1 MLFVKPILITVSSWN
16 KVHKMNNYE
25 FCAQWILDRIHG
37 KNIRVPDYG
46 CGPGKI
52 VKALLRLPGLLWR
65 TPFMAA
71 FMLCAGLALTSARVE
86 AAYTVVELAADLP
99 AGSVASVRGLNYNG
113 EVVGGGRSDGRMRG
127 FLLRDDGTRQNFDG
141 QSGSDFTVAR
151 GINLAGLIV
160 GSTNTQTGVSAFR
173 SLMGF
178 CQLPLNPLSGDSG
191 SEAFA
196 INDAGQTVG
205 YSSGPAGV
213 RAVIW
218 DRTGDPQELPG
229 LPGSQSSRALAIDL
243 QGNAVGVSEIQ
254 APRAVLW
261 KVGQLPKDLGALPGQ
276 SMSEAHA
283 INGKGDIVGF
293 SEDTETQQRH
303 AVLWTSYGEGPI
315 QDLGTL
321 PNGASSWALGV
332 SNSGQVVGTS
342 QTKNGFFHAFLW
354 TPESG
359 MQDLNDLV
367 TTLAPGT
374 VLTDANAINSLN
386 QILAIGRND
395 DRSDTAEADVK
406 LSIFLLAP
414 PPLPDVIVTSI
425 SYENGL
431 FPSTV
436 KNQGTAATPAGTL
449 IGVGYLVDDVWR
461 TCGIIDGPLAAGAS
475 MTIGS
480 TCGAYT
486 IPAGIHTISAYV
498 DDINR
503 FEESD
508 ETNNQFSQS
517 VTVP

>member
-1 MLFVKPILITVSSWN
+1 
-16 KVHKMNNYE
+16 MNNYE
-25 FCAQWILDRIHG
+25 FCAQWILDRKHG
-37 KNIRVPDYG
+37 KNIRVLDYG

-86 AAYTVVELAADLP
+86 ATYTAVELAADLP
-99 AGSVASVRGLNYNG
+99 EASGASVRGLNDNG
-113 EVVGGGRSDGRMRG
+113 EVVGSGPSGGRQLG
-127 FLLRDDGTRQNFDG
+127 FLLRGDGPRQNFEG
-141 QSGSDFTVAR
+141 QLGSDFTVAS

-160 GSTNTQTGVSAFR
+160 GSTNTQTGVIAFR

-178 CQLPLNPLSGDSG
+178 CQLPLNPLSGDSS

-218 DRTGDPQELPG
+218 DRTGVPQELPG
-229 LPGSQSSRALAIDL
+229 LPGSQSSRALAIDV

-254 APRAVLW
+254 VPRAVLW
-261 KVGQLPKDLGALPGQ
+261 KDGLPKDLGALPGQ
-276 SMSEAHA
+276 FVSEAHA
-283 INGKGDIVGF
+283 INDKGDIVGF
-293 SEDTETQQRH
+293 SEDSETQQRH
-303 AVLWTSYGEGPI
+303 AVLWTSYGDGSI
-315 QDLGTL
+315 QDLGAL
-321 PNGASSWALGV
+321 PGGASSWALGV

-342 QTKNGFFHAFLW
+342 QTSGLFHAFLW
-354 TPESG
+354 TPQSG
-359 MQDLNDLV
+359 MQDLNQLV
-367 TTLAPGT
+367 TLPLGI
-374 VLTDANAINSLN
+374 VLTHALAISSPHGF
-386 QILAIGRND
+386 ILAIGRNND
-395 DRSDTAEADVK
+395 LPDTAEDEVK

-414 PPLPDVIVTSI
+414 PPLPDIIVTSV
-425 SYENGL
+425 SYANGL
-431 FPSTV
+431 FTSTV
-436 KNQGTAATPAGTL
+436 KNQGTAATLAGTL

-461 TCGIIDGPLAAGAS
+461 TCGIIDGPLAVGAS
-475 MTIGS
+475 VTIGS

-486 IPAGIHTISAYV
+486 IPTGTHTITANA

-503 FEESD
+503 FAESD
-508 ETNNQFSQS
+508 ETNNQLSRS

>member
-1 MLFVKPILITVSSWN
+1 
-16 KVHKMNNYE
+16 MNNYK
-25 FCAQWILDRIHG
+25 FCAQWILDRKHG
-37 KNIRVPDYG
+37 KNIRVLDYG

-65 TPFMAA
+65 TPFLAA

-86 AAYTVVELAADLP
+86 ATYTAVELAADLP
-99 AGSVASVRGLNYNG
+99 ETSGTTVGGLNDNG
-113 EVVGGGRSDGRMRG
+113 EVVGSGPSGGRHLG
-127 FLLRDDGTRQNFDG
+127 FLLRVDGTRQNFEG

-160 GSTNTQTGVSAFR
+160 GSTNTQTGVIAFR

-178 CQLPLNPLSGDSG
+178 CQLPLNPLSGDSS

-218 DRTGDPQELPG
+218 DRTGVPQELPG
-229 LPGSQSSRALAIDL
+229 LPGSQSSRALAIDV

-254 APRAVLW
+254 VPRAVLW
-261 KVGQLPKDLGALPGQ
+261 KDGLPKDLGALPGQ
-276 SMSEAHA
+276 FVSEAHA
-283 INGKGDIVGF
+283 INDKGDIVGF
-293 SEDTETQQRH
+293 SEDSETQQRH
-303 AVLWTSYGEGPI
+303 AVLWTSYGDGSI
-315 QDLGTL
+315 QDLGAL
-321 PNGASSWALGV
+321 PGGASSWALGV

-342 QTKNGFFHAFLW
+342 QTSGLFHAFLW
-354 TPESG
+354 TPQSG
-359 MQDLNDLV
+359 MQDLNQLV
-367 TTLAPGT
+367 TLPLGI
-374 VLTDANAINSLN
+374 VLTHALAISSPHGF
-386 QILAIGRND
+386 ILAIGRNND
-395 DRSDTAEADVK
+395 LPDTAEDDVK

-414 PPLPDVIVTSI
+414 PPLPDIIATSV

-431 FPSTV
+431 FTSTV

-449 IGVGYLVDDVWR
+449 IGVGYLVDGGWR
-461 TCGIIDGPLAAGAS
+461 TCGTIDGPLAAGAS
-475 MTIGS
+475 VTIGS
-480 TCGAYT
+480 TCGGYT
-486 IPAGIHTISAYV
+486 IPVGTHTISAYV

-503 FEESD
+503 FAESD
-508 ETNNQFSQS
+508 ETNNQLSRS